1 MYGSPFP
8 HHCWHID
15 GNHRLIRWGLV
26 VHCSIDGFSRACT
39 FIHCSDNN
47 KSTTVMQLFIE
58 ACEEFC
64 VPWRV
69 RTDHGGENQLIWE
82 GMLELATQRNPNPV
96 TVGTSV
102 HNQRVERFNRD
113 INTHIRERYGY
124 LFYSFERRGLLDVE
138 NTVHLAALHFV
149 YIPRINAVLSTL
161 KRCHNHHPIR
171 TEHNLSPMQLIERNK
186 WRYENPTDQEIAE
199 SDRSTDVHAI
209 PANPVSIEVHAPDLP
224 HPEVDEILNVD
235 VLDDDGEDGKNI
247 YMYVRDRLLAMNM

>member
-1 MYGSPFP
+1 
-8 HHCWHID
+8 
-15 GNHRLIRWGLV
+15 
-26 VHCSIDGFSRACT
+26 
-39 FIHCSDNN
+39 
-47 KSTTVMQLFIE
+47 MQLFIE

-113 INTHIRERYGY
+113 ISTHIRERYGY

-199 SDRSTDVHAI
+199 SDRSTDMHAI